1 VSALGE
7 ILSTGCSPINRIGG
21 AIEFMTKDPICG
33 MTVDPESALSAERNN
48 KTFYFCSEEC
58 QQKFI
63 AAPAP
68 RPAGPCAFVIFGAS
82 GDLTKRKLLPALYNL
97 MVNGTLPEDFAIIG
111 VARREWS
118 QEFFRQQL
126 REAMTSFATQKM
138 DPALWE
144 KLEEHIYYCQGSFDD
159 AKTYEKLKTLLGDLD
174 QKHRTGGN
182 ALFYLSVQPVS
193 IATIAR
199 QLREVGLVTETA
211 TAWRRLIV
219 EKPLGHDLASAREL
233 TAALLAAL
241 PEKQIYR
248 IDHYLGKET
257 AQNLLVFRLGNS
269 MVEPIWNRRY
279 IDRVEITMAE
289 TIGIE
294 GRGAFYEKAG
304 AFRDVMQNHM
314 FMLLALVAMEPPTS
328 LVGEA
333 VRNEKAKLLENLR
346 LLKPEEVL
354 RDTVRG
360 QYGLGKMEEKS
371 VVGYREEPNVS
382 PTSKVETFAA
392 VKLWVDN
399 WRWAGVPF
407 YLRCGKRLPRHV
419 TEIVIRF
426 KSPPLSLFGGTEC
439 DPLGPNLL
447 VMHIQPEEGITL
459 QMRAKTPGPTIRTQ
473 AVALDFDYSQ
483 FGEVASTT
491 GYEKLLYDCMVG
503 DSTLFHRTDMV
514 EAAWKV
520 ADPIVSAWENNPP
533 NDFPNYMAGTWGPT
547 EGGQLLQRDGH
558 RWWTI

>member
-1 VSALGE
+1 
-7 ILSTGCSPINRIGG
+7 
-21 AIEFMTKDPICG
+21 MTTDPICG
-33 MTVDPESALSAERNN
+33 MTVEQGSAPSADRNG
-48 KTFYFCSEEC
+48 KTFYFCGEEC
-58 QQKFI
+58 RQKFL
-63 AAPAP
+63 AAPAT

-97 MVNGTLPEDFAIIG
+97 AASGTLPEDFAIIG

-126 REAMTSFATQKM
+126 RESMAGFATQKV
-138 DPALWE
+138 DPATWR
-144 KLEEHIYYCQGSFDD
+144 KLEDRAYYCQGSFDD
-159 AKTYEKLKTLLGDLD
+159 PRTYEKLKTLLGELD
-174 QKHRTGGN
+174 SEHRTGGN

-193 IATIAR
+193 IATIAMR
-199 QLREVGLVTETA
+199 LRESGLTTETE

-219 EKPLGHDLASAREL
+219 EKPFGHDLASAREL
-233 TAALLAAL
+233 TASLLAAL
-241 PEKQIYR
+241 SEKQIYR

-279 IDRVEITMAE
+279 IDHVEITMAE

-294 GRGAFYEKAG
+294 GRGAFYERAG

-333 VRNEKAKLLENLR
+333 VRNEKVKLLESLR

-360 QYGLGKMEEKS
+360 QYRSGRTDGKS
-371 VVGYREEPNVS
+371 VVGYRGEPNVS
-382 PTSKVETFAA
+382 PTSRVETFTAM
-392 VKLWVDN
+392 KLWVDN

-439 DPLGPNLL
+439 DRLGPNLL
-447 VMHIQPEEGITL
+447 VMRIQPEEGITL

-483 FGEVASTT
+483 FGAVAPTT
-491 GYEKLLYDCMVG
+491 GYEKLLYDCLMG

-514 EAAWKV
+514 EAAWK
-520 ADPIVSAWENNPP
+520 AAEPILSAWEDSPP
-533 NDFPNYMAGTWGPT
+533 QGLPEYAAGTWGPT
-547 EGGQLLQRDGH
+547 QADELLQRDGH
-558 RWWTI
+558 RWWTT

>member
-1 VSALGE
+1 
-7 ILSTGCSPINRIGG
+7 
-21 AIEFMTKDPICG
+21 MTKDPICG
-33 MTVDPESALSAERNN
+33 MSVEPESAPRAVRDN

-58 QQKFI
+58 RQKFLS
-63 AAPAP
+63 APAM

-97 MVNGTLPEDFAIIG
+97 LASGTLPKDFVIIG

-118 QEFFRQQL
+118 QEFFRQHL
-126 REAMTSFATQKM
+126 REAMTSFAPQKFN
-138 DPALWE
+138 PVLWA
-144 KLEEHIYYCQGSFDD
+144 KLEERIYYCQGSFDD
-159 AKTYEKLKTLLGDLD
+159 AKTYERLKTLVSELD

-182 ALFYLSVQPVS
+182 TVFYLAVQPVS
-193 IATIAR
+193 IATIAM
-199 QLREVGLVTETA
+199 QLRESGLVTETA

-219 EKPLGHDLASAREL
+219 EKPFGHDLASAREL
-233 TAALLAAL
+233 TAALLVAL

-294 GRGAFYEKAG
+294 GRGAYYEKTG

-333 VRNEKAKLLENLR
+333 VRNEKAKLLENMR

-360 QYGLGKMEEKS
+360 QYGPGKREGKS
-371 VVGYREEPNVS
+371 VVGYHDEPNVS
-382 PTSKVETFAA
+382 PTSNVETFAA
-392 VKLWVDN
+392 MKLWVDN

-407 YLRCGKRLPRHV
+407 YLRSGKRLSRHV

-447 VMHIQPEEGITL
+447 VMHIQPEAGITL

-483 FGEVASTT
+483 FGAVAPTT

-520 ADPIVSAWENNPP
+520 ADPIVEAWENSSSQII
-533 NDFPNYMAGTWGPT
+533 PNYAPGTWGPS
-547 EGGQLLQRDGH
+547 EADQLLQRDGY
-558 RWWTI
+558 RWWTT